1 METKTDDLELDVPK
15 SEQEDAEAE
24 TAAPQKSDEE
34 LFGGTFE
41 TAEEMQKSR
50 QEKPAAE
57 EPANEK
63 EENAEPKK
71 GGSGKIFLIIAIVV
85 AALALVY
92 VLFNKNEMFQSVLP
106 GQAKSNPQNPSKNS
120 GGRFSVTN
128 VPFGTSFKRNYSNGE
143 YVARLYIHGIIQ
155 EANENY
161 NQEWLLSTI
170 EELKNDPYN
179 VGILLVVDSPG
190 GTVYESDEAYLALRE
205 YKKAGK
211 PIWAY
216 FESLAASGG
225 YYISC
230 AADTIWANRNSLTGS
245 IGVIAGSSID
255 ATGFLEKLGIK
266 TTTFHAGKNK
276 NMLGYNS
283 PLTEEQRAIMQSIAD
298 DAYEQFTGIVAS
310 ARQKSTD
317 EIVAIAD
324 GRIYTA
330 KQAKSN
336 GLIDSIGSFE
346 DAQEK
351 FQEKIKKD
359 FEDES
364 MYVEFFDYK
373 YEYDPPFFNKF
384 FRAISGAKNPA
395 ALLDPI
401 TKSAL
406 ETLAPELKYP
416 AYLYKE

>member
-1 METKTDDLELDVPK
+1 METNTDEFELDVPEH
-15 SEQEDAEAE
+15 EQEDVMTKMSE
-24 TAAPQKSDEE
+24 PQKSDEE

-41 TAEEMQKSR
+41 TAEEMQRSR
-50 QEKPAAE
+50 QEKPKTE
-57 EPANEK
+57 DSEK
-63 EENAEPKK
+63 NENAEAKK
-71 GGSGKIFLIIAIVV
+71 SGGGKIFLIIAIVV

-92 VLFNKNEMFQSVLP
+92 VILNKSAIFQKDVPESSKP
-106 GQAKSNPQNPSKNS
+106 SPQSPFKNS
-120 GGRFSVTN
+120 SGEFIVKN
-128 VPFGTSFKRNYSNGE
+128 LPFGKSFKGNVGGE
-143 YVARLYIHGIIQ
+143 YVARLYIQGVIQ
-155 EANENY
+155 EANEKY

-170 EELKNDPYN
+170 EGLKDDPYN
-179 VGILLVVDSPG
+179 LGILLVVDSPG

-205 YKKAGK
+205 YKKSGK

-230 AADTIWANRNSLTGS
+230 AADTIWANRNTLTGS
-245 IGVIAGSSID
+245 IGVIAGASVD
-255 ATGFLEKLGIK
+255 ATGFLEKLGVK
-266 TTTFHAGKNK
+266 ATTFHAGKNK
-276 NMLGYNS
+276 NMLNYNS

-310 ARQKSTD
+310 ARQKSIE

-330 KQAKSN
+330 RQAKAN
-336 GLIDSIGSFE
+336 GLIDSIGSLE

-359 FEDES
+359 FEDDS
-364 MYVEFFDYK
+364 ISVEFFDYK
-373 YEYDPPFFNKF
+373 YEYEPPFLNKF
-384 FRAISGAKNPA
+384 FRVISGAKNPE

-401 TKSAL
+401 TKAAL
-406 ETLAPELKYP
+406 ETLAPEIKYP
-416 AYLYKE
+416 AYLYKN

>member
-1 METKTDDLELDVPK
+1 METNTDDFELDVPEH
-15 SEQEDAEAE
+15 EQEDVMTEKSE
-24 TAAPQKSDEE
+24 PQKSDEE

-41 TAEEMQKSR
+41 TAEEMQRSR
-50 QEKPAAE
+50 QEKPKTE
-57 EPANEK
+57 DSEK
-63 EENAEPKK
+63 NENAEAKK
-71 GGSGKIFLIIAIVV
+71 SGGGKIFLIIAIVV

-92 VLFNKNEMFQSVLP
+92 VILNKSAIFQKNVP
-106 GQAKSNPQNPSKNS
+106 AQPKTFPQNPSKNS
-120 GGRFSVTN
+120 SGKFAVKN
-128 VPFGTSFKRNYSNGE
+128 FHFGNSFKGNVGGE
-143 YVARLYIHGIIQ
+143 YVARLYIQGIIQ
-155 EANENY
+155 EANEKY

-170 EELKNDPYN
+170 NDLKEDPYN
-179 VGILLVVDSPG
+179 LGILLVVDSPG

-205 YKKAGK
+205 YKKSGK

-230 AADTIWANRNSLTGS
+230 AADTIWANRNTLTGS
-245 IGVIAGSSID
+245 IGVIAGASVD

-276 NMLGYNS
+276 NMLNYNS

-310 ARQKSTD
+310 ARQKSIE

-330 KQAKSN
+330 RQAKAN
-336 GLIDSIGSFE
+336 GLVDSIGSLE

-359 FEDES
+359 FEDDS
-364 MYVEFFDYK
+364 ISVEFFDYK
-373 YEYDPPFFNKF
+373 YEYEPPFLNKF
-384 FRAISGAKNPA
+384 FRVISDAKNPA
-395 ALLDPI
+395 ALLDPV
-401 TKSAL
+401 TKAAL
-406 ETLAPELKYP
+406 ETLAPEIKYP
-416 AYLYKE
+416 AYLYKN

>member
-1 METKTDDLELDVPK
+1 MVVTYPDDLELNIPEP
-15 SEQEDAEAE
+15 EQEDAKTENAE
-24 TAAPQKSDEE
+24 VQKSDEE

-50 QEKPAAE
+50 QEKSDSE
-57 EPANEK
+57 NFERN
-63 EENAEPKK
+63 ENAETRKN
-71 GGSGKIFLIIAIVV
+71 GGGKLFLIIAIVV

-92 VLFNKNEMFQSVLP
+92 IIFNKSASSRKSFP
-106 GQAKSNPQNPSKNS
+106 GQPRNFPQNPSKNS
-120 GGRFSVTN
+120 GGKFAVKN
-128 VPFGTSFKRNYSNGE
+128 FPFGKSFKGNVGGE
-143 YVARLYIHGIIQ
+143 YVARLYIQGVIQ
-155 EANENY
+155 EANEKY

-170 EELKNDPYN
+170 NDLKDDPYN
-179 VGILLVVDSPG
+179 LGILLVVDSPG

-205 YKKAGK
+205 YKKSGK

-230 AADTIWANRNSLTGS
+230 AADTIWANRNTLTGS
-245 IGVIAGSSID
+245 IGVIAGASVD

-266 TTTFHAGKNK
+266 TATFHAGKNK
-276 NMLGYNS
+276 NMLNYNS

-310 ARQKSTD
+310 ARQKSIE
-317 EIVAIAD
+317 EIAAIAD

-330 KQAKSN
+330 RQAKAN
-336 GLIDSIGSFE
+336 GLIDSIGSLE

-359 FEDES
+359 FEDDS
-364 MYVEFFDYK
+364 ISVEFFDYK
-373 YEYDPPFFNKF
+373 YEYEPPFFNKF
-384 FRAISGAKNPA
+384 FRVISGAKNPA
-395 ALLDPI
+395 ALLDPV
-401 TKSAL
+401 TKAAL
-406 ETLAPELKYP
+406 ETLAPEIKYP
-416 AYLYKE
+416 AYLYKN

>member
-1 METKTDDLELDVPK
+1 METNTDEFELDVPEH
-15 SEQEDAEAE
+15 EQEDVMTKMSE
-24 TAAPQKSDEE
+24 PQKSDEE

-41 TAEEMQKSR
+41 TAEEMQKLR
-50 QEKPAAE
+50 QEKPKAE
-57 EPANEK
+57 DSEK
-63 EENAEPKK
+63 NENAEAKK
-71 GGSGKIFLIIAIVV
+71 SGGGKIFLIIAIVV

-92 VLFNKNEMFQSVLP
+92 VILNKSAIFQKGVPES
-106 GQAKSNPQNPSKNS
+106 SNPSPQSPFKNS
-120 GGRFSVTN
+120 SGKFAVKN
-128 VPFGTSFKRNYSNGE
+128 FHFGNSFKGNVGGE
-143 YVARLYIHGIIQ
+143 YVARLYIQGVIQ
-155 EANENY
+155 EANEKY

-170 EELKNDPYN
+170 EGLKDDPYN
-179 VGILLVVDSPG
+179 LGILLVVDSPG

-205 YKKAGK
+205 YKKSGK

-230 AADTIWANRNSLTGS
+230 AADTIWANRNTLTGS
-245 IGVIAGSSID
+245 IGVIAGASVD

-276 NMLGYNS
+276 NMLNYNS

-310 ARQKSTD
+310 ARQKSIE
-317 EIVAIAD
+317 EITAIAD

-330 KQAKSN
+330 RQAKAN
-336 GLIDSIGSFE
+336 GLVDSIGSFE

-359 FEDES
+359 FEDDS
-364 MYVEFFDYK
+364 ISVEFFDYK
-373 YEYDPPFFNKF
+373 YEYEPPFLNKF
-384 FRAISGAKNPA
+384 FRVISGAKNPE

-401 TKSAL
+401 TKAAL
-406 ETLAPELKYP
+406 ETLAPEIKYP
-416 AYLYKE
+416 AYLYKN